1 MNYKLSKH
9 ANHERA
15 QQRAIPARIY
25 ELAAF
30 AEEVKAPRHAQCLYF
45 SRRSVQRMRAA
56 GVCQKDIDLVEKK
69 KNLRVIASGGNV
81 ITVMYAHQSKKR
93 IKDYDH

>member
-9 ANHERA
+9 ASHERC
-15 QQRAIPARIY
+15 QQRAIPARIF

-45 SRRSVQRMRAA
+45 GRRSVQRMRAA
-56 GVCQKDIDLVEKK
+56 GVCQKDIDLVEKNR
-69 KNLRVIASGGNV
+69 NLRVIVSGGYV
-81 ITVMYAHQSKKR
+81 ITVFYTYQSKKR
-93 IKDYDH
+93 IKDYDR

>member
-9 ANHERA
+9 ASHERA

-30 AEEVKAPRHAQCLYF
+30 AEEAKARRHAQCLYF

-56 GVCQKDIDLVEKK
+56 GVCPKDIDLVEKK
-69 KNLRVIASGGNV
+69 KNLRLIVDGGKV
-81 ITVMYAHQSKKR
+81 ITHMYAYSSKKR

>member
-9 ANHERA
+9 AKHERG
-15 QQRAIPARIY
+15 QQRAIPARIF

-45 SRRSVQRMRAA
+45 SRRSVKHMRVA

-81 ITVMYAHQSKKR
+81 ITGYYSYQSKKR
-93 IKDYDH
+93 IKDYDR

>member
-9 ANHERA
+9 AAHERG
-15 QQRAIPARIY
+15 QQRAIPSRIY

-56 GVCQKDIDLVEKK
+56 GVCQKDIDLVEKNR
-69 KNLRVIASGGNV
+69 NLRVIVSGGYV
-81 ITVMYAHQSKKR
+81 ITGFYPYQSKKR
-93 IKDYDH
+93 IKDYDR

>member
-9 ANHERA
+9 AEHERG

-30 AEEVKAPRHAQCLYF
+30 AEEVKAPRHRQCLYF

-69 KNLRVIASGGNV
+69 RNLRVIASGGNV
-81 ITVMYAHQSKKR
+81 ITGFYTYQSKKR
-93 IKDYDH
+93 IKDYDR

>member
-9 ANHERA
+9 AEHERG

-25 ELAAF
+25 ELASF

-69 KNLRVIASGGNV
+69 KNLRLIVDGGTV
-81 ITVMYAHQSKKR
+81 ITPMYAHQSKKR
-93 IKDYDH
+93 IKDYDR

>member
-1 MNYKLSKH
+1 MNYILTKH
-9 ANHERA
+9 ARDERG

-45 SRRSVQRMRAA
+45 SRRSIRRMRAA
-56 GVCQKDIDLVEKK
+56 GCCQKDIDLVEKK
-69 KNLRVIASGGNV
+69 RHLRLIVDGGTV
-81 ITVMYAHQSKKR
+81 ITNMYATHSKKR
-93 IKDYDH
+93 IKDYDR